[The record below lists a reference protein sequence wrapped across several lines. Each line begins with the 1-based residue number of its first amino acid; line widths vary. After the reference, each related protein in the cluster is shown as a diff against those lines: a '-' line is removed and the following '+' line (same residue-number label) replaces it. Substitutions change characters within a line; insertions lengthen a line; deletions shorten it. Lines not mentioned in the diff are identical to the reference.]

1 MHTHA
6 HTRTHTCT
14 HTHTHMHTH
23 THTHTHLFIHTHNR
37 YVVIWKKVQSTWYLY
52 TDIFNSNTPP
62 SQ

>member
-1 MHTHA
+1 MPTHA
-6 HTRTHTCT
+6 HTHTRTHTHT
-14 HTHTHMHTH
+14 HAYTRAHTHTI
-23 THTHTHLFIHTHNR
+23 IHTYNR